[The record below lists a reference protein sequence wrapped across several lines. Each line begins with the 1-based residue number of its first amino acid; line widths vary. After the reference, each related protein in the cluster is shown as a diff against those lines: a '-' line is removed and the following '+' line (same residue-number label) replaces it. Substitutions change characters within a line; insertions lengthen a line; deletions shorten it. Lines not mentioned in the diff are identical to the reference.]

1 MIKLRLLLA
10 VIFIIVVTLWHAY
23 GPIYDGYITTISI
36 TVLVVG
42 GYWIY
47 RCAARNNKYSI
58 VMFDIYLTLFFY
70 LTLSSLSQYGVRFMF
85 GVFPAVLFLAYISLN
100 PAIRQVLIKYF
111 SWLLRLVRK

>member
-47 RCAARNNKYSI
+47 R
-58 VMFDIYLTLFFY
+58 YLTLFFY